1 MSERLMIEGR
11 LREKERE
18 AAALRL
24 RISGLRDSIRNALD
38 RYTPEEQLNA
48 DLAAAQAVELAALRR
63 ELSEILYMMD
73 AMKLDLGEK

>member
-1 MSERLMIEGR
+1 M
-11 LREKERE
+11 
-18 AAALRL
+18 
-24 RISGLRDSIRNALD
+24 RDSIRNALD

>member
-1 MSERLMIEGR
+1 MSERLVLEGR

-18 AAALRL
+18 AAGIRL
-24 RISGLRDSIRNALD
+24 RIAGLRDSIRAVLD
-38 RYTPEEQLNA
+38 KYVSEEKINA

-63 ELSEILYMMD
+63 ELSEILCIMD

>member
-1 MSERLMIEGR
+1 MSERLVLEGR

-18 AAALRL
+18 AATLRL
-24 RISGLRDSIRNALD
+24 RIAGLRDSIRAVLD
-38 RYTPEEQLNA
+38 KYIPEEKINA

-63 ELSEILYMMD
+63 ELSEILCIMD